1 MKVIILLLSLLNG
14 IFMLLDGIYVLV
26 KGKYIGPDK
35 PGPWANIFYKLNVN
49 VFGLG
54 PLFISF
60 GLLWLTFTF
69 GLVTKLTWA
78 HMLGILLSIATLW
91 YLPFGTLISIVILA
105 LLITGKRKLGM

>member
-1 MKVIILLLSLLNG
+1 
-14 IFMLLDGIYVLV
+14 MLLDGIHVLV
-26 KGKYIGPDK
+26 KGKYIGPNK

-60 GLLWLTFTF
+60 GLLWLTFNF
-69 GLVTKLTWA
+69 GLVTNLTWA
-78 HMLGILLSIATLW
+78 YMLGILLSIATLW